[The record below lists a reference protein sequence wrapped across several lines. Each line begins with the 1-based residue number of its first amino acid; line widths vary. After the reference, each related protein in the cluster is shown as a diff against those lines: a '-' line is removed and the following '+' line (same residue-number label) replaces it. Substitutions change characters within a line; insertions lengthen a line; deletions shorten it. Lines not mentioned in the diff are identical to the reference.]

1 MATFASAQ
9 YALQKSDRANTS
21 RNAPENITSGTV
33 EFAVIPYTLAG
44 TEAAADIINLCVL
57 PAGVIPIPSLSHVVC
72 VTDPGTAF
80 TVKIGTAGDDDGW
93 AAAVATT
100 VAGKVECCAAS
111 ATQPAWLT
119 QTPLVADTGSGNAI
133 VYATVSTA
141 TSITATTVI
150 EFVLAF
156 KRGR

>member
-93 AAAVATT
+93 VSGHTGEKMDYRIQGPRRGSEVA
-100 VAGKVECCAAS
+100 
-111 ATQPAWLT
+111 
-119 QTPLVADTGSGNAI
+119 SG
-133 VYATVSTA
+133 V
-141 TSITATTVI
+141 
-150 EFVLAF
+150 
-156 KRGR
+156 